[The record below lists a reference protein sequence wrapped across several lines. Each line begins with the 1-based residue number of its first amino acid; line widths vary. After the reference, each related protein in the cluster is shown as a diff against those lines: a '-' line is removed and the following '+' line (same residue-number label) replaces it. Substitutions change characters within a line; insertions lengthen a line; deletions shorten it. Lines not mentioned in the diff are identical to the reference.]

1 VLKSTKLNDPIE
13 SKFNFSTINKQFIM
27 KNRIQRRDF
36 LRTAGLAGIGI
47 GMSGMS
53 QMLFANDTAQK
64 KIRVGI
70 IGLSV
75 HTEAFSEMLNADN
88 VDADISGF
96 RVVAIYHPKGNPDV
110 EFKAE
115 MLADW
120 ASKAKNRGIDLVD
133 SIEKLLAVSDV
144 VMLETNDGRPHMDQL
159 MPVFKAGKPVFIDKP
174 IGANLKEVVEI
185 LNAAEKYKVPVFSS
199 SSLRYVSG
207 AQEIRNGKVGKV
219 LGAEAYSPASLQES
233 HTDMYWYGIH
243 GVESLYT
250 IMGGVGC
257 QQVTRT
263 STQDSDVIV
272 GTWEGGRIGVFR
284 GLRAGSRGYGGTAF
298 GEKGIA
304 NVGTFEGYRRLL
316 VPVTEFFR
324 TLKSPVDLAETLEIY
339 AFMEAADESK
349 RLGGVPVTLASVLAK
364 VN

>member
-1 VLKSTKLNDPIE
+1 
-13 SKFNFSTINKQFIM
+13 M
-27 KNRIQRRDF
+27 KNRFQRRDF
-36 LRTAGLAGIGI
+36 LKTAIVTGVGI
-47 GMSGMS
+47 GMAGISP
-53 QMLFANDTAQK
+53 MLFASDATQK
-64 KIRVGI
+64 KVRIGI

-75 HTEAFSEMLNADN
+75 HTEAFSEMLNAEV

-96 RVVAIYHPKGNPDV
+96 RVAAIYHPKGNPDV

-120 ASKAKNRGIDLVD
+120 AEKAKGRGIELVD
-133 SIEKLLAVSDV
+133 SIGKLLAMSDV
-144 VMLETNDGRPHMDQL
+144 VMLETNDGRPHLEQL
-159 MPVFKAGKPVFIDKP
+159 LPVFKAGKPVFIDKP

-185 LNAAEKYKVPVFSS
+185 LNAAKKYKVPVFSS

-219 LGAEAYSPASLQES
+219 LGAEAYSPASLQAS

-243 GVESLYT
+243 GVETLYT
-250 IMGGVGC
+250 IMGGIGC
-257 QQVTRT
+257 QTVTRT
-263 STQDSDVIV
+263 HTQDADVIV

-316 VPVTEFFR
+316 VPVIEFFR
-324 TLKSPVDLAETLEIY
+324 TLRSPVDLAETLEIY
-339 AFMEAADESK
+339 AFMETADESK
-349 RLGGVPVTLASVLAK
+349 RLGGIPVTLASVIAK
-364 VN
+364 AN

>member
-1 VLKSTKLNDPIE
+1 
-13 SKFNFSTINKQFIM
+13 M
-27 KNRIQRRDF
+27 KNIIQRRDF
-36 LRTAGLAGIGI
+36 LKAATVTGIGI
-47 GMSGMS
+47 GMAGMS
-53 QMLFANDTAQK
+53 QLLFASDSSQK

-75 HTEAFSEMLNADN
+75 HTEAFSEMLNAEN

-96 RVVAIYHPKGNPDV
+96 RVVAIYHPLGNPDV

-120 ASKAKNRGIDLVD
+120 TIKAKARGIELVD
-133 SIEKLLAVSDV
+133 SVDKMLAISDV
-144 VMLETNDGRPHMDQL
+144 VMLETNDGRPHLDQL
-159 MPVFKAGKPVFIDKP
+159 LPVFKAGKPVFIDKP
-174 IGANLKEVVEI
+174 IGANLKEVVQI
-185 LNAAEKYKVPVFSS
+185 LNAAKKYNVPVFSS

-207 AQEIRNGKVGKV
+207 AQEVRNGKVGKV
-219 LGAEAYSPASLQES
+219 LGAEAYSPASLQAS
-233 HTDMYWYGIH
+233 HTDMFWYGIH

-263 STQDSDVIV
+263 YTQDTDVIV

-304 NVGTFEGYRRLL
+304 NIGTFEGYRRLL

-324 TLKSPVDLAETLEIY
+324 TLKAPVDLAETLEIY

-364 VN
+364 AN

>member
-1 VLKSTKLNDPIE
+1 
-13 SKFNFSTINKQFIM
+13 M
-27 KNRIQRRDF
+27 KNRFQRRDF
-36 LRTAGLAGIGI
+36 LKTAIVTGVGI
-47 GMSGMS
+47 GMAGISP
-53 QMLFANDTAQK
+53 MLFASDATQK
-64 KIRVGI
+64 KVRIGI

-75 HTEAFSEMLNADN
+75 HTEAFSEMLNAEV

-96 RVVAIYHPKGNPDV
+96 RVAAIYHPKGNPDV

-120 ASKAKNRGIDLVD
+120 AEKAKGRGIELVD
-133 SIEKLLAVSDV
+133 SIGKLLAMSDV
-144 VMLETNDGRPHMDQL
+144 VMLETNDGRPHLEQL
-159 MPVFKAGKPVFIDKP
+159 LPVFKAGKPVFIDKP

-185 LNAAEKYKVPVFSS
+185 LNAAKKYKVPVFSS

-219 LGAEAYSPASLQES
+219 LGAEAYSPASLQAS

-243 GVESLYT
+243 GVETLYT
-250 IMGGVGC
+250 IMGGIGC
-257 QQVTRT
+257 QTVTRT
-263 STQDSDVIV
+263 HTQDADVIV

-316 VPVTEFFR
+316 VPVIEFFR
-324 TLKSPVDLAETLEIY
+324 TLRSPVDLAETLEIY

-349 RLGGVPVTLASVLAK
+349 RLGGIPVTLASVIAK
-364 VN
+364 AN

>member
-1 VLKSTKLNDPIE
+1 
-13 SKFNFSTINKQFIM
+13 M
-27 KNRIQRRDF
+27 KKIIQRRDF
-36 LRTAGLAGIGI
+36 LKTTTLAGIGI
-47 GMSGMS
+47 GMSSMS
-53 QMLFANDTAQK
+53 QMVFASDSSQK
-64 KIRVGI
+64 KIRIGI

-75 HTEAFSEMLNADN
+75 HTEAFSEMLNAEV

-96 RVVAIYHPKGNPDV
+96 RVVAIFHPKGNPDV

-120 ASKAKNRGIDLVD
+120 AAKAKARNIELVD
-133 SIEKLLAVSDV
+133 TVEKMLAISDV
-144 VMLETNDGRPHMDQL
+144 VMLETNDGRPHMEQL
-159 MPVFKAGKPVFIDKP
+159 LPVFKAGKPVFIDKP
-174 IGANLKEVVEI
+174 IGANLKQVIEI
-185 LNAAEKYKVPVFSS
+185 LNAAKKYNIPIFSS

-207 AQEIRNGKVGKV
+207 AQEVRNGKVGKV
-219 LGAEAYSPASLQES
+219 LGAEAYSPASLQAA

-263 STQDSDVIV
+263 STPDADVIV
-272 GTWEGGRIGVFR
+272 GTWQDGRIGVFR

-304 NVGTFEGYRRLL
+304 TIGTFEGYRRLL
-316 VPVTEFFR
+316 VPVAEFFR

-349 RLGGVPVTLASVLAK
+349 RLGGVPVSLASVIAK
-364 VN
+364 AN

>member
-1 VLKSTKLNDPIE
+1 
-13 SKFNFSTINKQFIM
+13 M
-27 KNRIQRRDF
+27 KNIIQRRDF
-36 LRTAGLAGIGI
+36 LKTATLTGIGI
-47 GMSGMS
+47 GMTGMS
-53 QMLFANDTAQK
+53 QLLFASDSSQK

-96 RVVAIYHPKGNPDV
+96 RVVAIYHPLGNPDV

-120 ASKAKNRGIDLVD
+120 TIKAKARGIELVD
-133 SIEKLLAVSDV
+133 SVDKMLAISDV
-144 VMLETNDGRPHMDQL
+144 VMLETNDGRPHLEQL
-159 MPVFKAGKPVFIDKP
+159 LPVFKAGKPVFIDKP
-174 IGANLKEVVEI
+174 IGANLKEVVQI
-185 LNAAEKYKVPVFSS
+185 LNTAKKYKIPVFSS

-219 LGAEAYSPASLQES
+219 LGAEAYSPASLQAS
-233 HTDMYWYGIH
+233 HTDMFWYGIH

-250 IMGGVGC
+250 IMGGGGC

-263 STQDSDVIV
+263 YTQDADVIV

-304 NVGTFEGYRRLL
+304 TIGTFEGYRRLL

-324 TLKSPVDLAETLEIY
+324 TLKAPVDLAETLEIY

-364 VN
+364 AN